1 VVGDL
6 NRRLRGW
13 ANYFRW
19 GNSTEKF
26 AHIDQYVHQRLAIW
40 MGKKHKLRPRR
51 NWRRFNSEWH
61 QGIGVYQ
68 LVGKARPYPVHA

>member
-1 VVGDL
+1 M

-26 AHIDQYVHQRLAIW
+26 AQIDEYVHQRLAIW
-40 MGKKHKLRPRR
+40 MSKKHKLQRKR
-51 NWRRFNSEWH
+51 NWRRFDWEWH
-61 QGIGVYQ
+61 KSLGVYQ
-68 LVGKARPYPVHA
+68 LAGKARPYPVHA